1 MGMRLE
7 LPQSWKDVTL
17 EQVQGIMQTDN
28 ELERLAILANTTVQA
43 LKGYPAK
50 LVQEG
55 LRHVNGIQEV
65 AEFSQRLQ
73 IDGVKYG
80 FVPDWD
86 EFTAGEYIDLEML
99 VKDFWPNAA
108 RVMAVLYRPIT
119 SEIGGTYKVAPYT
132 AKEDP
137 TPFLKVPAH
146 FVSGMLVFFWTT
158 RNELANSTAG
168 RLLEAAQ
175 VLQQPSRKSGV
186 GIRFFTRLRAKAF
199 WQWRPSPKNL

>member
-50 LVQEG
+50 LVQEA
-55 LRHVNGIQEV
+55 LRHVNGLQEV

-119 SEIGGTYKVAPYT
+119 SEFGGTYKVAPYT

-158 RNELANSTAG
+158 RSELATRTAG

-175 VLQQPSRKSGV
+175 ALQPRSRKNGV
-186 GIRFFTRLRAKAF
+186 GIRFFTRLRGKAF
-199 WQWRPSPKNL
+199 WQWRPSRKSL

>member
-1 MGMRLE
+1 MRLK

-17 EQVQGIMQTDN
+17 DQVQGIMQTDN

-43 LKGYPAK
+43 LKGYPSK
-50 LVQEG
+50 LVREG

-73 IDGVKYG
+73 IDGIKYG

-108 RVMAVLYRPIT
+108 RIMAVLYRPIT
-119 SEIGGTYKVAPYT
+119 SEFAGTYKIAPYT

-158 RNELANSTAG
+158 RSELATRTAG

-175 VLQQPSRKSGV
+175 ALQRPSRKSGV
-186 GIRFFTRLRAKAF
+186 GIRFFSHWRVKAF
-199 WQWRPSPKNL
+199 WPWKR